1 MKNLFYT
8 IAKAIVA
15 NHEKKNQEVAKKSE
29 EEHNRIV
36 EAKKLHDKFIDGFK
50 TKYLGEVTDEFKKNS
65 EPEFKVGDLAVTHWY
80 GIGSHWDGSV
90 KSLQSHT
97 PFRGPIE
104 VEITGVHLDTEE
116 LAESINIAN
125 EKGLFD
131 DLDGEVDY
139 PEFKSILEK
148 RGAPSLHWAYTL
160 KVPGDENKYWGY
172 TWRENKLLDP
182 KSDEARWSK
191 KAFKNELE
199 SQRLREERDELEE
212 KIKNQIEKAN
222 HIRVKCPV

>member
-1 MKNLFYT
+1 VKNLLLT

-15 NHEKKNQEVAKKSE
+15 NHEKKNQDESKKRE
-29 EEHNRIV
+29 EKHLQII

-50 TKYLGEVTDEFKKNS
+50 TKYLGEVSDEFKKNS
-65 EPEFKVGDLAVTHWY
+65 SPEFKVGDLAVTHWY

-90 KSLQSHT
+90 KSMQSHT

-116 LAESINIAN
+116 LTEAINNAN

-131 DLDGEVDY
+131 DLSREVDY
-139 PEFKSILEK
+139 PGFLSVMEK
-148 RGAPSLHWAYTL
+148 RSPSLHWAYTV

-182 KSDEARWSK
+182 KSNEAKWSK
-191 KAFKNELE
+191 KAFKNELK
-199 SQRLREERDELEE
+199 SQRLREEREELEE

-222 HIRVKCPV
+222 RIRVKCPI